1 MLLRTVSGR
10 FMPLLR
16 SYLNTHRRIF
26 SRLRSDEVSKAAAA
40 AASKSSG
47 GPTIFDKIIG
57 REIPADI
64 IYEDD
69 KCIAFNDVSPQ
80 APVHFLVVPKTR
92 IDKLEDASAD
102 DIETLGHLM
111 QVAGLLGKQRAS
123 KGFRLVVNNGKDGCQ
138 SVYHLHLHILG
149 GRQLKWPPG

>member
-1 MLLRTVSGR
+1 MLLRTVNGR

-16 SYLNTHRRIF
+16 SHSNTHQRIW

-40 AASKSSG
+40 AASKSA
-47 GPTIFDKIIG
+47 GPTIFDKIIA

-92 IDKLEDASAD
+92 IDKLEDASGEH
-102 DIETLGHLM
+102 I
-111 QVAGLLGKQRAS
+111 QV
-123 KGFRLVVNNGKDGCQ
+123 C
-138 SVYHLHLHILG
+138 
-149 GRQLKWPPG
+149 